1 MITDPMASRPRG
13 GGSRKTDKTTKREVV
28 QWKERNVA
36 QGVVIVDE
44 EQLLK
49 LIKTEPIEKY
59 YSLDPE
65 PFATG
70 MFASVRRCKSL
81 ATGEVFAAKFSS
93 RARYGEDCTKEIH
106 HEIALLSLCSPSP
119 RIVKLHD
126 VFQTDK
132 ELVIVMEYAPGGD
145 MQTIIDDNLVPFESD
160 VVKFMQQLVEGLAYL
175 HHRKIA
181 HLDIKPQNIVMMG
194 DFPNCDVKVCDFE
207 ISRVILEGIEIRELL
222 GTPDYVAPEILHYE
236 PITLAADMWSLGV
249 TAYVLLTGFSP
260 FGGETDSETFRNISK
275 AQLDF
280 PDELFEDVSPEA
292 KDFIAKILVKNP
304 AERMTAKEAL
314 KHPWLMNKKQIMTRV
329 GCASCPSII
338 QNQQN
343 KKNLRKYLSKSR
355 EALFEKVITASKQ
368 QQENLRKSALL
379 KYNKTRR
386 LCESQMSLTSKTREK
401 SLGDMSISL
410 GRSKEKLYGLRCLS
424 KSQEVLNL
432 YKSMKDISNV
442 CIDEI
447 LKNINENKA
456 IEKLKKETENGNSQQ
471 ENLNGKNSEDT
482 NDKHRDPPKQRSP
495 TRQDKTNEPR
505 LRRSPEK
512 NTRRPSRDSV
522 EKTKSEES
530 SESIIKTADNKVD
543 DCEDK
548 KQKKENDS
556 TIKRAKR
563 TDTYLRQ
570 TSRED
575 QKETTVRKLSRE
587 ESKDFVL
594 SRRASRDETRD
605 IPSRKLSRDETKVTN
620 DRKLSRDET
629 RVSERRPSK
638 EENKVLRDRK
648 ISREENKVSSDRK
661 VSRDETRG
669 HSERKLSR
677 DDSKDSNISRISRE
691 DIKDSNI
698 RRISREE
705 RMETMSHTSSD
716 DASSVDD
723 DSLEYLPGV
732 YDEDCYDDE
741 PRFSVAQLISAYN
754 YNEEVAKRNIVPT
767 NSRKFPI
774 GPNALRLFIPN
785 IDITSKKL
793 ALRKKTFIVRN
804 HCSMNFHNNNNGNA

>member
-1 MITDPMASRPRG
+1 MITDPMASHLG
-13 GGSRKTDKTTKREVV
+13 GRSRTSGTRKSSDQTTKREVV
-28 QWKERNVA
+28 QWKERNVS

-49 LIKTEPIEKY
+49 LIKVEPIEKY

-70 MFASVRRCKSL
+70 MFASVRRCRSL
-81 ATGEVFAAKFSS
+81 ATGQVFAAKFSS
-93 RARYGEDCTKEIH
+93 RTRYGEDCTKEIH

-132 ELVIVMEYAPGGD
+132 ELIIVMEYAPGGD

-194 DFPNCDVKVCDFE
+194 DFPNCDIKVCDFE
-207 ISRVILEGIEIRELL
+207 ISRVILDGIEIRELL

-280 PDELFEDVSPEA
+280 PDELFEDISPEA
-292 KDFIAKILVKNP
+292 KDFIAKILIKNP
-304 AERMTAKEAL
+304 KERMTAKEAL

-329 GCASCPSII
+329 GCSSCPSII

-355 EALFEKVITASKQ
+355 EALFERVISASKQ

-386 LCESQMSLTSKTREK
+386 LCESQMSLMSKTREK

-410 GRSKEKLYGLRCLS
+410 GRSKEKLYGFRCLS

-432 YKSMKDISNV
+432 YKSMKDINNI

-447 LKNINENKA
+447 IKNINENKKTET
-456 IEKLKKETENGNSQQ
+456 IKKENNISDKVYQ
-471 ENLNGKNSEDT
+471 ENLKNQNKNEES
-482 NDKHRDPPKQRSP
+482 NRPHRESPTKQKSP
-495 TRQDKTNEPR
+495 TRQDINESR
-505 LRRSPEK
+505 QRRSPDK
-512 NTRRPSRDSV
+512 NTRRPSRESL
-522 EKTKSEES
+522 EKTK
-530 SESIIKTADNKVD
+530 IDDPNDNLIKTNANYKIDNNN
-543 DCEDK
+543 DK
-548 KQKKENDS
+548 DKRKDNDS
-556 TIKRAKR
+556 SKRVKR
-563 TDTYLRQ
+563 QDTYTRQ
-570 TSRED
+570 TSKEE
-575 QKETTVRKLSRE
+575 QKETTIRKLSRE
-587 ESKDFVL
+587 ENKDLMPV
-594 SRRASRDETRD
+594 
-605 IPSRKLSRDETKVTN
+605 RKT
-620 DRKLSRDET
+620 
-629 RVSERRPSK
+629 
-638 EENKVLRDRK
+638 
-648 ISREENKVSSDRK
+648 SREESSGQIIIKD
-661 VSRDETRG
+661 DTRVRG
-669 HSERKLSR
+669 DRKLSR
-677 DDSKDSNISRISRE
+677 DDSKDSNVSKSKD
-691 DIKDSNI
+691 DINPNI

-705 RMETMSHTSSD
+705 KMETMSHTSSD
-716 DASSVDD
+716 DASSVED

-754 YNEEVAKRNIVPT
+754 YNEEVAKRNIAPS
-767 NSRKFPI
+767 NSSKFPI

-793 ALRKKTFIVRN
+793 ALRKKTFVVRN
-804 HCSMNFHNNNNGNA
+804 HSSINLNNNNTSPTPLS

>member
-1 MITDPMASRPRG
+1 MITDPMASHLGCR
-13 GGSRKTDKTTKREVV
+13 SRTSGTRKSPDHTTKREVV
-28 QWKERNVA
+28 QWKERNVS

-49 LIKTEPIEKY
+49 LIKVEPIEKY

-70 MFASVRRCKSL
+70 MFASVRRCRSL
-81 ATGEVFAAKFSS
+81 ATGQVFAAKFSS
-93 RARYGEDCTKEIH
+93 RTRYGEDCTKEIH

-132 ELVIVMEYAPGGD
+132 ELIIVMEYAPGGD

-160 VVKFMQQLVEGLAYL
+160 VVKFIQQLVEGLAYL

-194 DFPNCDVKVCDFE
+194 DFPNCDIKVCDFE
-207 ISRVILEGIEIRELL
+207 ISRVILDGIEIRELL

-280 PDELFEDVSPEA
+280 PDELFEDISPEA
-292 KDFIAKILVKNP
+292 KDFIAKILIKNP
-304 AERMTAKEAL
+304 KERMTAKEAL

-329 GCASCPSII
+329 GCSSCPSII

-355 EALFEKVITASKQ
+355 EALFEKVISASKQ

-386 LCESQMSLTSKTREK
+386 LCESQMSLMSKTREK

-410 GRSKEKLYGLRCLS
+410 GRSKEKLYGFRCLS

-432 YKSMKDISNV
+432 YKSMKDINNIR
-442 CIDEI
+442 IDEI
-447 LKNINENKA
+447 MKNINEKKTTEN
-456 IEKLKKETENGNSQQ
+456 IKKENNSDNVHQ
-471 ENLNGKNSEDT
+471 ENIKNQSKNEESSRA
-482 NDKHRDPPKQRSP
+482 HRESPTKQKSP
-495 TRQDKTNEPR
+495 TRQDINETR
-505 LRRSPEK
+505 QRRSPDK
-512 NTRRPSRDSV
+512 NTRRPSRESL
-522 EKTKSEES
+522 EKTKIDDSNDNLIKTNANCKIENNNDKDRRKDNES
-530 SESIIKTADNKVD
+530 S
-543 DCEDK
+543 
-548 KQKKENDS
+548 
-556 TIKRAKR
+556 KRVKR
-563 TDTYLRQ
+563 QDTFTRQ

-587 ESKDFVL
+587 ENKD
-594 SRRASRDETRD
+594 SMP
-605 IPSRKLSRDETKVTN
+605 IRKS
-620 DRKLSRDET
+620 
-629 RVSERRPSK
+629 
-638 EENKVLRDRK
+638 
-648 ISREENKVSSDRK
+648 SREESRELICEQIIKDDTRVRSD
-661 VSRDETRG
+661 
-669 HSERKLSR
+669 RKLSR
-677 DDSKDSNISRISRE
+677 DDSKDSNISKS
-691 DIKDSNI
+691 KDEINPNI

-705 RMETMSHTSSD
+705 KMETMSHTSSD
-716 DASSVDD
+716 DASSVED

-754 YNEEVAKRNIVPT
+754 YNEEVAKRNIAPR
-767 NSRKFPI
+767 NSSKFPI

-793 ALRKKTFIVRN
+793 ALRKKTFVVRN
-804 HCSMNFHNNNNGNA
+804 HSSIHLNPNNNNNTSPTPLS